1 MNYSFIKFIRGDET
15 KKILVVLAI
24 VLLIPVSIFANSLF
38 SVTVGATAAYQ
49 KTGALE
55 SMANGE
61 FDFEELSLQD
71 FKTGLDVGVRIL
83 FVEANGKAFFT
94 ETTDGDS
101 AFNGIVSANLVF
113 DFAIVRFKAGI
124 GYQYL
129 FNLST
134 EDVVY
139 GSIVQ
144 KTDFEDFKDA
154 NLDLYVGIDLMLGGL
169 VVNAYVTMPTTAT
182 LNNAS
187 MDELFAIADGG
198 WKTAQIGVGIGFS
211 LI

>member
-1 MNYSFIKFIRGDET
+1 MKRFIT
-15 KKILVVLAI
+15 ILMIAI
-24 VLLIPVSIFANSLF
+24 LIPASIFANSLF
-38 SVTVGATAAYQ
+38 GVTVGATAAYQ

-55 SMANGE
+55 SIANGE
-61 FDFEELSLQD
+61 FEFEDVSLQD
-71 FKTGLDVGVRIL
+71 FKTGLDVGVKVL

-94 ETTDGDS
+94 ETIDGDS

-113 DFAIVRFKAGI
+113 DFTIVRFKAGI

-134 EDVVY
+134 EDIVY

-144 KTDFEDFKDA
+144 KTEFEDFKDA
-154 NLDLYVGIDLMLGGL
+154 NVDLYVGVDLMFGGL
-169 VVNAYVTMPTTAT
+169 VVNAYATLPTTAT
-182 LNNAS
+182 LSNAS

-198 WKTAQIGVGIGFS
+198 WKAAQVGIGIGFS

>member
-1 MNYSFIKFIRGDET
+1 MKRFLT
-15 KKILVVLAI
+15 ILVIAI
-24 VLLIPVSIFANSLF
+24 LLPVSIFANSLF
-38 SVTVGATAAYQ
+38 DVTVGATAAYQ

-55 SMANGE
+55 SIASGE
-61 FDFEELSLQD
+61 FAFEDLSVQD
-71 FKTGLDVGVRIL
+71 FKTGLDVGVKVL

-94 ETTDGDS
+94 ETIDGDS

-113 DFAIVRFKAGI
+113 DFTIVRFKVGI
-124 GYQYL
+124 GYQYM

-134 EDVVY
+134 EDIIY

-144 KTDFEDFKDA
+144 KTSFEDFKDA
-154 NLDLYVGIDLMLGGL
+154 NVDLYVGVDLMLGGL
-169 VVNAYVTMPTTAT
+169 VVNAYATLPTTAT

-198 WKTAQIGVGIGFS
+198 WKAVQVGIGIGFL